1 MVTITEEGIL
11 CNGEECERF
20 KAQGAPCTDCPLN
33 QVFAVMFAYC
43 DPLNC
48 QKIKCAGC
56 HYRYFYEK
64 RRQEIEDDQFSTLET

>member
-1 MVTITEEGIL
+1 MTEQELKGNID
-11 CNGEECERF
+11 G
-20 KAQGAPCTDCPLN
+20 KKKVKLN